1 MNSFVSSK
9 CAGRLFMALAA
20 ISGIFLAAGC
30 GNGSS
35 FTPPN
40 NQGFS
45 NSSLSGTYV
54 FSSQGVDA
62 NDYPVSIAGALVA
75 NGTGGITA
83 GTIDVVDAVF
93 DISPATPP
101 SPVAQT
107 ISGGTYSIG
116 SDGRGLVNLVS
127 SNSTYGTYTLDIV
140 LSSPSQGLVTEFD
153 GKGTGSGTIDL
164 QTALTGLSQLAG
176 PYALTLAGDD
186 SSLDPVGTVGS
197 FTLDT
202 NGNITAGVQDFNDN
216 GFPYLDLAINPV
228 TAAVLGTGTGPGTI
242 TLNTSQFGSLT
253 FDFYPVDATHLKFIE
268 TDYAEFL
275 AGDVFTQTGASIP
288 TGAMVFTMAGGDTA
302 QAVPIVVGGLLTSTG
317 GGNFTGLEDL
327 NNGGTISP
335 SQLQFAGTPGAS
347 GTIGG
352 RVIVNLNGFD
362 PATQWAIYPFSGP
375 SGSSGGLLMLETD
388 FSNLTQ
394 GVAFPQSATSFAA
407 AGYGLNLSGENTS
420 GPVND
425 IAQFNTTTAVSPSI
439 NMTGIL
445 DENSDAAPNQGLA
458 LSGAY
463 APDSPVDGRGLIT
476 VDVSNSVIGGLTLQ
490 YYLVDASTAVFIE
503 MDTDQVSLGTFGLQ
517 SSSAS
522 PAATRAHMSIVHPV
536 ARPHGALRKK

>member
-153 GKGTGSGTIDL
+153 G
-164 QTALTGLSQLAG
+164 
-176 PYALTLAGDD
+176 
-186 SSLDPVGTVGS
+186 
-197 FTLDT
+197 
-202 NGNITAGVQDFNDN
+202 
-216 GFPYLDLAINPV
+216 
-228 TAAVLGTGTGPGTI
+228 
-242 TLNTSQFGSLT
+242 
-253 FDFYPVDATHLKFIE
+253 
-268 TDYAEFL
+268 
-275 AGDVFTQTGASIP
+275 
-288 TGAMVFTMAGGDTA
+288 
-302 QAVPIVVGGLLTSTG
+302 
-317 GGNFTGLEDL
+317 
-327 NNGGTISP
+327 
-335 SQLQFAGTPGAS
+335 
-347 GTIGG
+347 
-352 RVIVNLNGFD
+352 
-362 PATQWAIYPFSGP
+362 
-375 SGSSGGLLMLETD
+375 
-388 FSNLTQ
+388 
-394 GVAFPQSATSFAA
+394 
-407 AGYGLNLSGENTS
+407 
-420 GPVND
+420 
-425 IAQFNTTTAVSPSI
+425 
-439 NMTGIL
+439 
-445 DENSDAAPNQGLA
+445 
-458 LSGAY
+458 
-463 APDSPVDGRGLIT
+463 
-476 VDVSNSVIGGLTLQ
+476 
-490 YYLVDASTAVFIE
+490 
-503 MDTDQVSLGTFGLQ
+503 
-517 SSSAS
+517 
-522 PAATRAHMSIVHPV
+522 
-536 ARPHGALRKK
+536 